1 MRPNFHFIL
10 LNLENIGVM
19 LIIPTCWKRCS
30 NNAGND
36 KDLCSSFLGPGP
48 KKSNHISNPLALMR
62 GELNFEIYQ
71 VLRSS
76 FSK

>member
-19 LIIPTCWKRCS
+19 LIIPTCWKSCS

-36 KDLCSSFLGPGP
+36 KDLCSGFLSPGP
-48 KKSNHISNPLALMR
+48 NKKVSISA
-62 GELNFEIYQ
+62 IH
-71 VLRSS
+71 
-76 FSK
+76 